1 MIRNTVCQQ
10 EIIRK
15 VYLKFET
22 TFKDLYDVLI
32 NKGFDACFCI
42 QIVSVFDESIDFYLI
57 CVPDSI
63 WLKPGDLK
71 SKNKE
76 SKKTLEAIYIP
87 IATLDCFC
95 SNGVDFTSP
104 SKLLFT
110 NREYSTDHLSSMSYQ
125 QQIEECKDMVFT
137 FETVLYFD
145 TNDNLIKQ
153 ESVIPKL

>member
-1 MIRNTVCQQ
+1 MIWNTGFDQ
-10 EIIRK
+10 EIIIK
-15 VYLKFET
+15 ISLEFKT

-32 NKGFDACFCI
+32 DKGFDACFCI
-42 QIVSVFDESIDFYLI
+42 KLRNAEYQDLYVVHLDKT
-57 CVPDSI
+57 I
-63 WLKPGDLK
+63 WIKPEDLK
-71 SKNKE
+71 SKNKGLRF
-76 SKKTLEAIYIP
+76 KYIP
-87 IATLDCFC
+87 IATLDCFH

-110 NREYSTDHLSSMSYQ
+110 NREYSTEHLSSMNYQ

-145 TNDNLIKQ
+145 INDNLIKQ